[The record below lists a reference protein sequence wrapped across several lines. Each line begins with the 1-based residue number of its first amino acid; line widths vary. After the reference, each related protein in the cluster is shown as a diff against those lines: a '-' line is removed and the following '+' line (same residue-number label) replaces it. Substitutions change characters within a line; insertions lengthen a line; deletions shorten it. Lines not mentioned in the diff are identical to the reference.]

1 MKYKVFGQ
9 IAPHIK
15 NLKDVT
21 VQGDT
26 IAFGK
31 SWTKDAAE
39 SIVTHATSAEKAKQ
53 SGVIKKKELSADDK
67 TRISEMVGGEILANI
82 DSLGVYE
89 FIASTDE
96 VDTDGDVFNESLLR
110 QWALQYAEGVPFV
123 FRHDYDYGIG
133 STFKAEVIRNV
144 EKARWELIVG
154 VYVLPSAKLET
165 DTAKNLIDGAVYS
178 KCSIRARTG
187 MPNYIP
193 SEQSPTG
200 KSMWVYGSDPMA
212 KALELSLVPWGAN
225 ESATRIKEQKDKQF
239 ILLSENMNVKL
250 KHLGD
255 IEKEVTAE
263 MVKEMSEKL
272 HSYQEKEA
280 TLRKNKEDLFV
291 NKSLTLTPG
300 ANKTH
305 LEVLAKGLDIV
316 DLEKE
321 IETLTEK
328 EAAFKANQ
336 LTPEGKQTEKGNESN
351 LRTSVNSYFKD

>member
-26 IAFGK
+26 ISFGK

-39 SIVTHATSAEKAKQ
+39 SVVTHATSAEKAKQ
-53 SGVIKKKELSADDK
+53 SGLIVKKELSASDK
-67 TRISEMVGGEILANI
+67 TRISEMVGGEVLAKI
-82 DSLGVYE
+82 DELGVYE

-96 VDTDGDVFNESLLR
+96 QDMDGDVFSESLLR
-110 QWALQYAEGVPFV
+110 QWAGQYAEGVPFV
-123 FRHDYDYGIG
+123 FRHDFDYGIG
-133 STFKAEVIRNV
+133 STFKAEVIRNN
-144 EKARWELIVG
+144 EKSRFELIVG
-154 VYVLPSAKLET
+154 VYVLPTAKLET
-165 DTAKNLIDGAVYS
+165 DTAKTLIDGGVYK

-200 KSMWVYGSDPMA
+200 QSMWVYGSDERA

-225 ESATRIKEQKDKQF
+225 ESATRIKEQKNKQF
-239 ILLSENMNVKL
+239 ILIEDKDVMKEKL

-255 IEKEVTAE
+255 IEKDITPEL
-263 MVKEMSEKL
+263 VKEMSEKL

-280 TLRKNKEDLFV
+280 TQRKAKEDLFV
-291 NKSLTLTPG
+291 NKSLTLNAD

-305 LEVLAKGLDIV
+305 LEVLAKGLPFE

-321 IETLTEK
+321 IQTLTEK
-328 EAAFKANQ
+328 EAAKKNG
-336 LTPEGKQTEKGNESN
+336 LNPENKDKESKTSDVTPNNYYSN
-351 LRTSVNSYFKD
+351 